1 LSVPFVNF
9 ERFTKH
15 RLRIDSRSCQTSGV
29 LRQSRRVSC
38 WTKSIST
45 ALGAAVEIK
54 EGKISGDLWFDPAL
68 GMIVEA
74 NNDQNMTLN
83 VTTRAQTMR
92 TQFSQKIRLAL
103 VDVQ

>member
-1 LSVPFVNF
+1 
-9 ERFTKH
+9 
-15 RLRIDSRSCQTSGV
+15 
-29 LRQSRRVSC
+29 
-38 WTKSIST
+38 
-45 ALGAAVEIK
+45 
-54 EGKISGDLWFDPAL
+54 
-68 GMIVEA
+68 MIVEA